1 MKVSIT
7 KKLMDPINCGV
18 HQLFGYPYC
27 SKYLILC
34 SAVKKKN
41 LIQVWNTLKVS

>member
-34 SAVKKKN
+34 SAVKKKKPHTG
-41 LIQVWNTLKVS
+41 LEHVP